1 MHGGHDISNIALMGK
16 PGLVIFDCDGVLVD
30 SEQAAFEVS
39 SAMAAELGITLSFSD
54 HVRYFGSRDSDMFSD
69 LASKHGVVLPEG
81 FLERTEARKMER
93 YREGVP
99 VMTGALHA
107 VRRIAGAGVAL
118 CVASSATGERT
129 RVKLEPVGL
138 LEFFGDYVFTAYDV
152 PKGKPAPDLF
162 LHAAASMGFAS
173 DDCVVIEDAAVGV
186 QAAMAAGMR
195 VLGYAPTGDRQGLND
210 MGAEVFVSM
219 AEVPGLLGL

>member
-1 MHGGHDISNIALMGK
+1 MGK

-30 SEQAAFEVS
+30 SMDVAFSVS
-39 SAMAAELGITLSFSD
+39 QEMAAELGITLTFAE
-54 HVRYFGSRDSDMFSD
+54 HERFFGTRDSDMFND
-69 LASKHGVVLPEG
+69 LAVRHGVALPVG
-81 FLERTEARKMER
+81 FLERVEARKLAR

-99 VMTGALHA
+99 VMAGALHA

-118 CVASSATGERT
+118 CVASSATTERT

-138 LEFFGDYVFTAYDV
+138 LEYFGEHVFTAYDV
-152 PKGKPAPDLF
+152 AKGKPAPDVF
-162 LHAAASMGFAS
+162 LHAAATMGFAPG
-173 DDCVVIEDAAVGV
+173 DCVVIEDAAAGV

-195 VLGYAPTGDRQGLND
+195 VLGYAPKGDRQGLSD

-219 AEVPGLLGL
+219 AEVPGLIGL